1 MGLSVVVT
9 IVDGGAALVRCL
21 RGLAA
26 QEGAPSLEVLIP
38 YDDSVSEVA
47 RLAEDFADF
56 RFVDLGSLPTARSV
70 DGPAGQHE
78 LYDRRRAAGLAAAG
92 EDLVAIIEDR
102 GVPRPDWARSMVQAH
117 VLPHAVIGGAVE
129 NGCDRL
135 LNWAVYFCDYS
146 RYQLPVSAGPVDY
159 LSDVNVCYKRAALES
174 TRHLWRERYHETTV
188 HWALQR
194 AGETLYLS
202 AEPVVDQIRDG
213 LALGPLLR
221 ERFAWGRLFGY
232 TRVGESDCLP
242 RAILALLAPLLPGLL
257 LARQLRL
264 RIAKRRD
271 WARFALASPCM
282 LLLLLAWSLGELFAY
297 VTGEA

>member
-1 MGLSVVVT
+1 M
-9 IVDGGAALVRCL
+9 
-21 RGLAA
+21 
-26 QEGAPSLEVLIP
+26 
-38 YDDSVSEVA
+38 
-47 RLAEDFADF
+47 
-56 RFVDLGSLPTARSV
+56 
-70 DGPAGQHE
+70 
-78 LYDRRRAAGLAAAG
+78 
-92 EDLVAIIEDR
+92 
-102 GVPRPDWARSMVQAH
+102 
-117 VLPHAVIGGAVE
+117 E